1 MFQVEATRIIT
12 NIQKEKMESKW
23 GPLLLQE
30 INKHRE
36 AVVVAN
42 RRYNMLANKRK
53 TSYTMKLYL
62 KQMQVEAHMN
72 LHVFMVE
79 SRKWIK
85 IWGIDIEQQIRDIE
99 EAARLRREAA
109 RIEAMRLTKLAL
121 RNERDAKAAVWL
133 EKDIVRIAVE
143 EDKLKHRHH
152 ASTPKEEE
160 PKGTKMEE

>member
-1 MFQVEATRIIT
+1 
-12 NIQKEKMESKW
+12 
-23 GPLLLQE
+23 
-30 INKHRE
+30 
-36 AVVVAN
+36 
-42 RRYNMLANKRK
+42 
-53 TSYTMKLYL
+53 
-62 KQMQVEAHMN
+62 MN

-133 EKDIVRIAVE
+133 EKDIVRIESE
-143 EDKLKHRHH
+143 EKELKHRHH